1 MKNKRIILDT
11 NLWISFLISKKL
23 ELIDGLISNG
33 KIKLIFSKEL
43 IKEFISVAKRAKFKK
58 YFSDVDLKEILR
70 LFDSYGI
77 LVNVEIEV
85 NECRDEKDNFLLALA
100 VERKANYLITG
111 DSDLLSLEK
120 IEKTKILTWNEFIEE
135 FK

>member
-1 MKNKRIILDT
+1 ME
-11 NLWISFLISKKL
+11 S
-23 ELIDGLISNG
+23 IDGLISDG
-33 KIKLIFSKEL
+33 KIKLLFSKEL
-43 IKEFISVAKRAKFKK
+43 IKEFISVAKRPKFNK
-58 YFSDVDLKEILR
+58 YFSDVDLKEILG

-100 VERKANYLITG
+100 VESKANYLITG